1 MVRTLAPAVADE
13 HGKSMGFGPK
23 PTANEMGDGAKDSL
37 RQQRNARAKESTAKR
52 VDLKPQR
59 QHREDSGAGFFKRT
73 PDFQMVVKDKVPGSN
88 AVETSEVHLVEQTV
102 DVNFTCPAASRK
114 AVQIPSTI
122 EMVARNSKYQG
133 ARIVYHIIA
142 PVDAPPA
149 TRQAIELSIAESGL
163 GSRVKVV
170 WHAIKPPHG

>member
-1 MVRTLAPAVADE
+1 M
-13 HGKSMGFGPK
+13 
-23 PTANEMGDGAKDSL
+23 ANEIGDGAKDSL

-59 QHREDSGAGFFKRT
+59 QHREDFGAGFFKRT
-73 PDFQMVVKDKVPGSN
+73 PDFQMVVADKVPGSN

-102 DVNFTCPAASRK
+102 DVNFTYSAASRK

-142 PVDAPPA
+142 PVDAPVDAPPA

-170 WHAIKPPHG
+170 WHAIKPPQS